1 MPFEIEE
8 LNLKGLYLIKT
19 KSFEDE
25 RGYFIESYKE
35 SEFFEKGIK
44 VRFKQDNIS
53 FSRRNVLR
61 GLHFQKKPKA
71 QAKLVRCVKGKII
84 DVAVDLRKNS
94 ETFKKWVSVIL
105 SDENKNMLFIP
116 EGFAHGFYVL
126 SDFAV
131 VLYKVSEE
139 YSKEHDAGIRWDDPD
154 ININWPVKDPI
165 LSEKDKN
172 LPFLKE
178 IEIEF

>member
-1 MPFEIEE
+1 MSFEFEE
-8 LNLKGLYLIKT
+8 LDLKGLYLIKT
-19 KSFEDE
+19 KSFEDT

-35 SEFFEKGIK
+35 SEFFKKGIK
-44 VRFKQDNIS
+44 VEFKQDNIS
-53 FSRRNVLR
+53 FSCRNVLR
-61 GLHFQKKPKA
+61 GLHFQKRPKA
-71 QAKLVRCVKGKII
+71 QAKLVRCVKGEIF

-94 ETFKKWVSVIL
+94 ETFGKWMSVIL

-126 SDFAV
+126 SDFAI

-154 ININWPVKDPI
+154 ISINWPFKDPI
-165 LSEKDKN
+165 LSEKDRN
-172 LPFLKE
+172 LPFLRE
-178 IEIEF
+178 IEIDF

>member
-1 MPFEIEE
+1 MPFEFEE
-8 LNLKGLYLIKT
+8 LNIKGIYLIKT
-19 KSFEDE
+19 KSFEDK

-35 SEFFEKGIK
+35 SDFFKKGIK
-44 VRFKQDNIS
+44 VKFKQDNIS
-53 FSRRNVLR
+53 FSYKNVLR

-71 QAKLVRCVKGKII
+71 QAKLIRCIKGEIM
-84 DVAVDLRKNS
+84 DVAVDLRKDS
-94 ETFKKWVSVIL
+94 ETFGKWVSVIL
-105 SDENKNMLFIP
+105 SEENKNMLFIP

-126 SDFAV
+126 SNLAI

-139 YSKEHDAGIRWDDPD
+139 YSEELDGGIRWNDPD
-154 ININWPVKDPI
+154 INIDWPSKSPL

-178 IEIEF
+178 IEIDF